1 MEVKRFYGRVSGE
14 QQNLDRQIDI
24 AERLG
29 IIQENTYWEK
39 MTGTVARR
47 PALDKM
53 LSDLEEEKKIRGKEV
68 KQRVYI
74 ESLSRM
80 GRSTMDLLALLE
92 KFQEMG
98 VTIVSE
104 KEQIDTSTA
113 SGKLMTTLLA
123 ALAEFEVSILRERT
137 QQGLEAARSRG
148 KFGGRPKKDK
158 STVKVAL
165 SLYDSKEYSIKEIC
179 ARCNIS
185 QGTLYKYIR
194 ARKVEKE
201 A

>member
-1 MEVKRFYGRVSGE
+1 
-14 QQNLDRQIDI
+14 
-24 AERLG
+24 
-29 IIQENTYWEK
+29 

-47 PALDKM
+47 PALDRM
-53 LSDLEEEKKIRGKEV
+53 LNDLEEERILRGKDI
-68 KQRVYI
+68 KQIVYI
-74 ESLSRM
+74 ESLSRL
-80 GRSTMDLLALLE
+80 GRSTKDLLALLE
-92 KFQEMG
+92 KFQEQG
-98 VTIVSE
+98 VTLISS

-113 SGKLMTTLLA
+113 SGRLLTTILC
-123 ALAEFEVSILRERT
+123 ALAEFEKDIIVDRT
-137 QQGLEAARSRG
+137 KEGLEAARKRG
-148 KFGGRPKKDK
+148 RKGGRPKKDK